1 MAIIEGTTGQGQGG
15 VTSAI
20 APHGGTLIDRLVRG
34 EEASEMRQRAGGLP
48 ALRLSGRQLSDLE
61 LIANGA
67 FSPLTGF
74 MARGDYERVVTEMS
88 LSDGLPWSIPVTL
101 AADSS
106 SAPREGA
113 EVALY
118 DPRGVLRGT
127 MRAQSV
133 YGYDKRREARDVYRT
148 EDEAHPGVAA
158 LYAQG
163 DTLVGGPV
171 AVLPSGESIG
181 PYDLPPAETRKAF
194 GARGWRAVVG
204 FQTRNPVH
212 RAHEY
217 IQKCAMEI
225 VDGLLLHPLVG
236 ETKAD
241 DIPADVRMRC
251 YEALLD
257 NYYPRDRVLLGVL
270 PAAMRYAG
278 PREAIFH
285 ALVRK
290 NYGCTHFIVGRDHA
304 GVGSYYGTYDAQD
317 LFDQFAPD
325 ALGIAPLKFENSF
338 YCRRCEGMASEK
350 TCPHGPADRVALSGT
365 AVRAALRAGELPPPE
380 FTRPEV
386 ARVLIDA
393 MRARG

>member
-1 MAIIEGTTGQGQGG
+1 MAIEGTTGQGG
-15 VTSAI
+15 VVPSI
-20 APHGGTLIDRLVRG
+20 APHGGTLIDRVVRG
-34 EEASEMRQRAGGLP
+34 AEADEVRQRARGLP
-48 ALRLSGRQLSDLE
+48 ALHLSDRQLSDLE

-74 MARGDYERVVTEMS
+74 MVRTDYEHVVTGMS

-101 AADSS
+101 AVDSA
-106 SAPREGA
+106 SAPLEGA
-113 EVALY
+113 DVALY
-118 DPRGVLRGT
+118 SPRGALCGT
-127 MRAQSV
+127 MRVQSV
-133 YGYDKRREARDVYRT
+133 YDYDKRREARDVYRT

-163 DTLVGGPV
+163 DTLIGGPV
-171 AVLPSGESIG
+171 AVLLGEESTG
-181 PYDLPPAETRKAF
+181 PYNLPPAETRKAF
-194 GARGWRAVVG
+194 GVRGWRTVVG

-251 YEALLD
+251 YEVLLD
-257 NYYPRDRVLLGVL
+257 NYYPQDRVLLSVL

-317 LFDQFAPD
+317 LFDQFAPG
-325 ALGIAPLKFENSF
+325 ALGITPLKFENSF

-350 TCPHGPADRVALSGT
+350 TCPHGSDDRVALSGT
-365 AVRAALRAGELPPPE
+365 AVRAALRAGEFPPQE

-386 ARVLIDA
+386 ARVLIDSIRTA
-393 MRARG
+393 G